1 MARMGQ
7 FAGPSEP
14 YGQPLSYIHPADND
28 FAKARFNPILL
39 DPRLKLTN
47 AQRRRLQE
55 KADNLTAL
63 LAQGQDRAGRR
74 NTGKNRRKRR

>member
-1 MARMGQ
+1 MGR

-28 FAKARFNPILL
+28 FSKARFNPILL

-47 AQRRRLQE
+47 KQRRKMQE
-55 KADNLTAL
+55 EIDNLAGL
-63 LAQGQDRAGRR
+63 LKLGEE
-74 NTGKNRRKRR
+74 KSWPNR

>member
-1 MARMGQ
+1 MARMGN

-14 YGQPLSYIHPADND
+14 YGQPLSFIHPTDND

-47 AQRRRLQE
+47 AQRRRLQA
-55 KADNLTAL
+55 KADDLAAL
-63 LAQGQDRAGRR
+63 LQLGQDKAGRKPNR
-74 NTGKNRRKRR
+74 NKRKRR